1 MKKSISFILSA
12 IMLLCVFA
20 VPLSVTA
27 EDIMTPYDVPKILFY
42 TEDGV
47 TPPSDKT
54 KINTEVYIIDEEGG
68 QYETI
73 HVPLEADEDGKY
85 TTVNVRGN
93 STSAAH
99 KKAYNFKFTSKIDV
113 LGMGKNK
120 KWSLLANAYEKT
132 LLRNKTV
139 LDVAPQIGVPYT
151 PDYKV
156 VDVYMNDVLLG
167 SYLLVDSVEV
177 GSTRVDIDVDNNEYL
192 LELDYNTPDEDCYY
206 FYSGVYNVKF
216 AINEPEIEDLTE
228 DQKTYVEDLLTK
240 AEQALQ
246 TGRISEIEKYFDLDS
261 MSSFYLV
268 LEFFKNVDVNTSST
282 RFHIK
287 GGKIY
292 GGPVWDFDLSSGNY
306 REDYYTSLY
315 DSNGNSYK
323 GLWATTMPWFGALT
337 NVSSFQNTVEEKFL
351 EYQDIFVNLYADNIN
366 GQNHIDETI
375 DTYGESYARNY
386 NEAGWKFA
394 IETDGF
400 VLERTPLPTYEANVE
415 YYREWLKNR
424 NEWLLEE
431 WGLDNTTVTMNSNST
446 FVQDGYLI
454 KGAEAGMKVSS
465 LLANFSSG
473 TSLMKDGVAL
483 ATTANIPNGA
493 VITKGGAS
501 YAVIV
506 KGDVDG
512 NGELATNDYIMVK
525 RACMD
530 NLALDGIDNLA
541 ADVDDDEE
549 FGLFDYLLLKR
560 HVMGTYDIY
569 GD

>member
-1 MKKSISFILSA
+1 MKKSLSFILCA
-12 IMLLCVFA
+12 IMLLCVVA

-27 EDIMTPYDVPKILFY
+27 EDIMTPYDVPKVLFY
-42 TEDGV
+42 TENGV

-54 KINTEVYIIDEEGG
+54 KINTEIYIIDEEGG
-68 QYETI
+68 EYETI
-73 HVPLEADEDGKY
+73 HCTLEEG

-99 KKAYNFKFTSKIDV
+99 KKAYNFKFDSKTDV

-139 LDVAPQIGVPYT
+139 LDVAGQVGVPYT

-177 GSTRVDIDVDNNEYL
+177 GSTRVDIDTDNNEFL
-192 LELDYNTPDEDCYY
+192 LELDYNTPDEDCQY
-206 FYSGVYNVKF
+206 FYSSIYNIKF
-216 AINEPEIEDLTE
+216 AINEPELEDLTAE
-228 DQKTYVEDLLTK
+228 QFTYIQDLLTK

-246 TGRISEIEKYFDLDS
+246 TRRISEIEKYFDLDS

-282 RFHIK
+282 RFHVK

-315 DSNGNSYK
+315 DYNGNSYK
-323 GLWATTMPWFGALT
+323 DLWATNMPWFGALV
-337 NVSSFQNTVEEKFL
+337 NVSDFQNTVEEKFL

-375 DTYGESYARNY
+375 ATYSESYSRNY

-394 IETDGF
+394 VETDGF

-424 NEWLLEE
+424 NEWLLQN
-431 WGLDNTTVTMNSNST
+431 WGLTSTKVTINNNST
-446 FVQDGYLI
+446 FVQDGYII
-454 KGAEAGMKVSS
+454 KGAEAGMTVSS
-465 LLANFSSG
+465 LLANFTSG
-473 TSLMKDGVAL
+473 TTLMKDGVAL
-483 ATTANIPNGA
+483 ANTAKIPNGA
-493 VITKGGAS
+493 YITKGGAS
-501 YAVIV
+501 YAVLV
-506 KGDVDG
+506 EGDVDG
-512 NGELATNDYIMVK
+512 DGEIAVNDYIKVK
-525 RACMD
+525 RACMG
-530 NLALDGIDNLA
+530 NIELDGIDKMA
-541 ADVDDDEE
+541 ADVDNSED

-560 HVMGTYDIY
+560 HVMATYDIY
-569 GD
+569 AD

>member
-1 MKKSISFILSA
+1 MKKSLSFILSA

-27 EDIMTPYDVPKILFY
+27 VDIMTPYDVPKVLFY
-42 TEDGV
+42 TENGV

-54 KINTEVYIIDEEGG
+54 KINTEIYIIDEEGG
-68 QYETI
+68 EYETI
-73 HVPLEADEDGKY
+73 HCALEEG

-99 KKAYNFKFTSKIDV
+99 KKAYNFKFDSKTDV

-132 LLRNKTV
+132 LLRNQMV
-139 LDVAPQIGVPYT
+139 LDVAGQVGVPYT
-151 PDYKV
+151 PDYRV

-177 GSTRVDIDVDNNEYL
+177 SSTRVDIDTDNNEFL
-192 LELDYNTPDEDCYY
+192 LELDYNTPDEDSQY
-206 FYSGVYNVKF
+206 FYSSQYNIKF
-216 AINEPEIEDLTE
+216 AINEPQLEDLTTE
-228 DQKTYVEDLLTK
+228 QYSYLTDLITK
-240 AEQALQ
+240 AEQALK
-246 TGRISEIEKYFDLDS
+246 TGRISEIEKYFDIES
-261 MSSFYLV
+261 MASFYLV
-268 LEFFKNVDVNTSST
+268 LEFFRNVDVNTSST
-282 RFHIK
+282 RFHVK

-306 REDYYTSLY
+306 REDYYTTMY
-315 DSNGNSYK
+315 DSKGNSYA
-323 GLWATTMPWFGALT
+323 GLHAVNLPWFGALVK
-337 NVSSFQNTVEEKFL
+337 VSDFQNTVEDKFL
-351 EYQDIFVNLYADNIN
+351 ECQDLFVNIYADNVN
-366 GQNHIDETI
+366 GQNRIDKTI
-375 DTYGESYARNY
+375 DTYGKSFARNY

-394 IETDGF
+394 VQTDGF
-400 VLERTPLPTYEANVE
+400 VLERTPLPTYEENVE
-415 YYREWLKNR
+415 YYRQWLKDR

-454 KGAEAGMKVSS
+454 KGAEAGMKVSA
-465 LLANFSSG
+465 LMANFTSG

-483 ATTANIPNGA
+483 ASTANIPNGA
-493 VITKGGAS
+493 VVTKGGAS

-512 NGELATNDYIMVK
+512 TGELAINDYIMVK
-525 RACMD
+525 RACMG
-530 NLALDGIDNLA
+530 NIVLEGIDNLA
-541 ADVDDDEE
+541 ADVDNDEA
-549 FGLFDYLLLKR
+549 FGIFDYLLLKR

-569 GD
+569 AD